1 VRAGAD
7 DVAEAVHR
15 YTQRYRVPRE
25 NPRRVAL
32 RIAITGVIGN
42 V

>member
-1 VRAGAD
+1 MRGDAA
-7 DVAEAVHR
+7 DVAEAVRR

-32 RIAITGVIGN
+32 RIEITRVLGN
-42 V
+42 L